1 MTAPLAHDLL
11 ARYWGKADR
20 EQARLG
26 SSHHTVLGHCLDVA
40 ACAVTL
46 IERNPVLR
54 EQLCISLRLS
64 APECAPTVAAFVAI
78 HDVGKLD
85 TRFQRKAADTANL
98 LRPSSA
104 SVPGERYDH
113 GAEGFR
119 LLEADDAGAE
129 VLRSLFGEAAVPLL
143 RAVCGHHGQ
152 LPTRDE
158 PAPRAHLPRELQR
171 EDSRARVT
179 FLQVVAGF
187 FRELGGSLP
196 WNGTVSGPLVQRI
209 AGLCAVVDW
218 LGSNVDYFPYSSGPV
233 DPVAYWRNA
242 IQRAERACAEAG
254 LMRAPAVGRAFSDL
268 FPGYSPRD
276 VQLLTE
282 RVQADLPALVIVEA
296 EMGKGKT
303 EAALALSA
311 KFLAAGA
318 CDGIF
323 VGLPTMATSNAMFR
337 RVEQVAPLL
346 FPGQTVQLT
355 LAHGR
360 ARRSPLLNTLVQRA
374 MVAGDLDAPEATVS
388 CARWLLGKKRV
399 LLAQMGVGTI
409 DQALQAALVVR
420 HQFVRLFGLSRNVVI
435 VDEVHAYDAY
445 MEVLLEHLL
454 SWLGALRVPVILL
467 SATLPSER
475 RSALIA
481 AWRGGLPMTL
491 ERESDISASDASS
504 APYPLVTIASQEA
517 TRLLAA
523 DDASHSRTLSV
534 RRESSSG
541 DERMHTAAVVQQL
554 VRQASAGGRVVWIRN
569 TVAEAQRAFDALA
582 AAPPEIERLL
592 FHARFRGIDRSKIED
607 EVLERFGKNAPPGGR
622 ILIATQVVEQSLDL
636 DFDEMHTD
644 LAPIDLLFQR
654 AGRLHRHQR
663 DRLPDFVRP
672 VLVVHCPSDDAFETL
687 KLGPSAYVYDA
698 ATLWIADRTLRE
710 RETLEFPRDIRPL
723 VEQTYHGRLRAAAL
737 AASPRLLELEEKRG
751 HELEARR
758 AKARRCCIQAAS
770 AEPDGDETLPDDDD
784 TVQAFTRDGAS
795 VTLLPFWWDGR
806 DARGLDADANEQAWQ
821 LDLSSRDAWRL
832 ADTLLDQTLSLSA
845 RRSARGSVG
854 EEERPAFQQW
864 LKRFG
869 AFAEATGLGD
879 RVVPLPLEREGD
891 AHAGWVTLDH
901 GRKQRVLYT
910 RTMGLWMPPTQEMEL
925 ER

>member
-1 MTAPLAHDLL
+1 MTATPAQELL
-11 ARYWGKADR
+11 ARYWGKAAP

-26 SSHHTVLGHCLDVA
+26 ASHHTVFGHCLDVA
-40 ACAVTL
+40 ACAVAL
-46 IERNPVLR
+46 IEGNPVLR
-54 EQLCISLRLS
+54 TQLCTALGINVT
-64 APECAPTVAAFVAI
+64 ECALTVAAFVAI

-85 TRFQRKAADTANL
+85 TRFQRKSAETANL
-98 LRPSSA
+98 LRPLSV

-119 LLEADDAGAE
+119 LIEADDAGTE
-129 VLRSLFGEAAVPLL
+129 LLRRLFGDGAIPLL

-152 LPTRDE
+152 LPPRDE
-158 PAPRAHLPRELQR
+158 PAPRGRLPRALQR
-171 EDSRARVT
+171 EDSHARVT
-179 FLQVVAGF
+179 FLEMVADF
-187 FRELGGSLP
+187 FHELGARLP
-196 WNGTVSGPLVQRI
+196 WDGIVSGPLVQRI
-209 AGLCAVVDW
+209 AGLCAVADW

-233 DPVAYWRNA
+233 DPGSYWRHA
-242 IQRAERACAEAG
+242 LQRAQEACSASG
-254 LMRAPAVGRAFSDL
+254 LMRAHAANRAFSEL

-282 RVQADLPALVIVEA
+282 RVPADSPALVIVEA

-311 KFLAAGA
+311 KFLAAGVS
-318 CDGIF
+318 DGIF
-323 VGLPTMATSNAMFR
+323 VGLPTMATSNAMFQ

-346 FPGQTVQLT
+346 FRGQTVQLT

-360 ARRSPLLNTLVQRA
+360 ARRNPLLGALVERG
-374 MVAGDLDAPEATVS
+374 MVARDLDAPEATVS
-388 CARWLLGKKRV
+388 CARWLLGRKRV

-475 RSALIA
+475 RRALVA
-481 AWRGGLPMTL
+481 AWRGALPPAGACEIAAEEAL
-491 ERESDISASDASS
+491 S
-504 APYPLVTIASQEA
+504 APYPLVTIARHDG
-517 TRLLAA
+517 TRQLAA
-523 DDASHSRTLSV
+523 DGTAHPRTLSV
-534 RRESSSG
+534 RREPSSG
-541 DERMHTAAVVQQL
+541 DERMHTAEVVEQL
-554 VRQASAGGRVVWIRN
+554 IRQASAGGRVVWIRN

-582 AAPPEIERLL
+582 AAPPDVERLL
-592 FHARFRGIDRSKIED
+592 FHARFRGVDRSKIED
-607 EVLERFGKNAPPGGR
+607 EVLERFGKAAPPGGR

-636 DFDEMHTD
+636 DFDAMHTD

-663 DRLPDFVRP
+663 ERLLPFANP
-672 VLVVHCPSDDAFETL
+672 LLVVHCPSDDAVERL
-687 KLGPSAYVYDA
+687 QLGPSAYVYDA
-698 ATLWIADRTLRE
+698 ATLWIADRILRE
-710 RETLEFPRDIRPL
+710 RDMLDLPRDIRPL
-723 VEQTYHGRLRAAAL
+723 VERTYHGGLRAAAL
-737 AASPRLLELEEKRG
+737 AGSPRLVELEEKRA
-751 HELEARR
+751 HELDARR
-758 AKARRCCIQAAS
+758 AKAQRCCIRAAS
-770 AEPDGDETLPDDDD
+770 DDPDGEEALPDDED
-784 TVQAFTRDGAS
+784 TVQAFTRDGTS
-795 VTLLPFWWDGR
+795 VTLLPFWWDGKG
-806 DARGLDADANEQAWQ
+806 ARTLEAGANEQHWE
-821 LDLSSRDAWRL
+821 LDPSSKDAWRL

-845 RRSARGSVG
+845 RRSARGDVQDA
-854 EEERPAFQQW
+854 ERAVFQQW

-879 RVVPLPLEREGD
+879 RVVPLPLERQGD

-901 GRKQRVLYT
+901 GRKNRVLYT
-910 RTMGLWMPPTQEMEL
+910 RRMGLWMPPTETEL